1 MSDTALKW
9 VAGLSL
15 AGFCVLMFACFD
27 YIDAQAAKDRA
38 ARAEAMKDRVTLVQC
53 GEHIDSAF
61 GGIQW
66 GMTTYS
72 YTNSAG
78 KRVQIPKTCILVQV
92 R

>member
-9 VAGLSL
+9 VAGFFLVGVC
-15 AGFCVLMFACFD
+15 ALMFACFD
-27 YIDAQAAKDRA
+27 YIDDQAAKDRA
-38 ARAEAMKDRVTLVQC
+38 THAEAVKDRVTLVQC
-53 GEHIDSAF
+53 GERIDSAF

-66 GMTTYS
+66 ALTTYS
-72 YTNSAG
+72 YANSAG